1 VKEGELG
8 RVYSEGEIIF
18 REGDEGD
25 RMYVVQSG
33 AVRITKKTV
42 SGELT
47 IATLNS
53 GEIFGEMAVFG
64 KMPRSATAV
73 AAGEARIL
81 TIDKRKLLQTISR
94 DPTIVFKMLESMS
107 HRIRKLDEE
116 FAKLKKSRFDSLRIF
131 VDVDEMCKF
140 ILEETR
146 HFINADNG
154 AVMLCDEKGKRL
166 LMKAS
171 FGSDLEP
178 DVNLRIGE
186 MIAGDVMK
194 TGEAELI
201 NDVSLD
207 ARFTSGMQQIRSV
220 LCVPLKWKETG
231 YGVIHIS
238 RSSDDLFTL
247 ENLKVLRSVGIYASI
262 AIENAVNAGR
272 LRDAADALLKHA
284 TLLDLW

>member
-18 REGDEGD
+18 REGDEGE

-47 IATLNS
+47 IATLRS
-53 GEIFGEMAVFG
+53 GEIFGEMAVFD

-81 TIDKRKLLQTISR
+81 TIDKKKLLQTISR

-116 FAKLKKSRFDSLRIF
+116 FAKLKKSRLDTFRIF
-131 VDVDEMCKF
+131 ADVDELCKF
-140 ILEETR
+140 ILEEIR
-146 HFINADNG
+146 NFITADNG
-154 AVMLCDEKGKRL
+154 AVMLYDDKEKRL

-171 FGSDLEP
+171 FGSDREAA
-178 DVNLRIGE
+178 VNLRISE
-186 MIAGDVMK
+186 VIAGYVMQS
-194 TGEAELI
+194 GEAELI
-201 NDVSLD
+201 NDCSLD
-207 ARFTSGMQQIRSV
+207 ARFKSGMEQIRSL

-231 YGVIHIS
+231 YGVIYMS
-238 RSSDDLFTL
+238 KSSDAMFTH
-247 ENLKVLRSVGIYASI
+247 EDLKVLRSVGIYASI
-262 AIENAVNAGR
+262 AIENAINAVR
-272 LRDAADALLKHA
+272 LRSATDALLKHA

>member
-33 AVRITKKTV
+33 MVRITKKTV

-47 IATLNS
+47 IATLKT
-53 GEIFGEMAVFG
+53 GEIFGEMAVFD

-81 TIDKRKLLQTISR
+81 TIDKGKLLQTISR
-94 DPTIVFKMLESMS
+94 DPTIVFKMIESMS
-107 HRIRKLDEE
+107 YRIRKLDEE
-116 FAKLKKSRFDSLRIF
+116 FAKLRKSRLDTLRIF
-131 VDVDEMCKF
+131 ADVDEMCTF

-146 HFINADNG
+146 NFINADNG
-154 AVMLCDEKGKRL
+154 AVMLYDEKEKRL
-166 LMKAS
+166 LIKAS
-171 FGSDLEP
+171 FGPDREP

-186 MIAGDVMK
+186 AIAGYVMK

-201 NDVSLD
+201 NDFSLD
-207 ARFTSGMQQIRSV
+207 ARFNSGMEQIRSL

-231 YGVIHIS
+231 YGIIHMS
-238 RSSDDLFTL
+238 KSSDALFTL
-247 ENLKVLRSVGIYASI
+247 EDLKLLRSVGIYASI
-262 AIENAVNAGR
+262 AIENAVNAARIG
-272 LRDAADALLKHA
+272 DAADAFLKHA

>member
-1 VKEGELG
+1 MKEGELG

-47 IATLNS
+47 IAMLRS
-53 GEIFGEMAVFG
+53 GEIFGEMAVFD

-81 TIDKRKLLQTISR
+81 TIDKKKLLQTISR

-107 HRIRKLDEE
+107 HRIRMLDEE
-116 FAKLKKSRFDSLRIF
+116 FAKLKKSRLDTLRIF
-131 VDVDEMCKF
+131 ADVEELCKF

-146 HFINADNG
+146 NFINADNG
-154 AVMLCDEKGKRL
+154 AIMLYDEKEKRL

-171 FGSDLEP
+171 FGTNREL

-186 MIAGDVMK
+186 VIAGYVMK

-207 ARFTSGMQQIRSV
+207 ARFKSGMEQIGSL
-220 LCVPLKWKETG
+220 LCVPLKWKETS
-231 YGVIHIS
+231 YGVIHMS
-238 RSSDDLFTL
+238 KSSDARFRLEDLR
-247 ENLKVLRSVGIYASI
+247 VLRSVGIYASI
-262 AIENAVNAGR
+262 AIENAINAVR
-272 LRDAADALLKHA
+272 LRNATDALLRHA